1 MENSTQINQKRE
13 SLVSDLKAVIQD
25 AEDLLRSSGQQAS
38 QQFDDRY
45 KNARVKFED
54 TLSHAKTSLSGV
66 EQKVSARTREAV
78 DSTDQYVKA
87 HPWQSVGIGA
97 IAGLVAGFLML
108 RR

>member
-1 MENSTQINQKRE
+1 MDNSTRIPEKRE
-13 SLVSDLKAVIQD
+13 TLVNDLKAVIQD
-25 AEDLLRSSGQQAS
+25 AEDLLRSSGQQAG

-45 KNARVKFED
+45 KNARVKFEE
-54 TLSHAKTSLSGV
+54 TLSNAKSGLSGM

-78 DSTDQYVKA
+78 DTTDQYVKA

-97 IAGLVAGFLML
+97 VAGLIAGFLML